1 MVGKDRDG
9 ATNQKTGFRSQT
21 LAGRLIDPAILH
33 TESAE
38 FSLTRSPSRFALH
51 RSAYIRLK
59 LVKDMHTS
67 EFKETEAPRGG
78 NDA

>member
-1 MVGKDRDG
+1 MVGKDRDD

-38 FSLTRSPSRFALH
+38 FSLTRSPSRFALPW
-51 RSAYIRLK
+51 SAYMRLK
-59 LVKDMHTS
+59 SVKDMHTRK
-67 EFKETEAPRGG
+67 FKETEALRGG
-78 NDA
+78 SDA